1 MQYVRLGL
9 FLPLLISLYVY
20 CTIPTFVGEHFGD
33 VSVYDD
39 KLPSQAELQRAE
51 PSRGLKADKTHN
63 SSSIPA
69 KPNLKGGGPK
79 LPQNVI
85 DRVKTFVFFLGY
97 PHSGHSIVGS
107 LMDSHPHMVISHEAD
122 LFTKLSKG
130 VIAPT
135 KTAIFNAIWENTLGT
150 IIHGIRAENNKGY
163 NLTISNSYE
172 GKYVDHID
180 VIGDKKG
187 GTTVYLLM
195 KQPKRWSD
203 VFNSIKALN
212 ITIMVILVH
221 RNPYDIVAS
230 TYLMAHYSLPKFAS
244 IKKANTSVKTN
255 AGQVNGWIS
264 DFFSYLK
271 AIVNAEKAYNLDMI
285 EIHGKDL
292 ISDPKGTL
300 LKLCNDL
307 GVACSENYLEICANK
322 IFRTESRTRYLIKW
336 TDENL
341 KTMKENIG
349 KYSSLKDYSF
359 DSL

>member
-1 MQYVRLGL
+1 MGEYFADTYDEL
-9 FLPLLISLYVY
+9 SL
-20 CTIPTFVGEHFGD
+20 
-33 VSVYDD
+33 
-39 KLPSQAELQRAE
+39 QAEPL
-51 PSRGLKADKTHN
+51 RGLKSEKRHN
-63 SSSIPA
+63 SSSIPT

-79 LPQNVI
+79 LPQRVI

-107 LMDSHPHMVISHEAD
+107 LMDSHPHMVVSNEAD
-122 LFTKLSKG
+122 IFTKLSKG

-135 KTAIFNAIWENTLGT
+135 KTAIFNAIWENTVQSIT
-150 IIHGIRAENNKGY
+150 HGGVRAASSKGY
-163 NLTISNSYE
+163 NLTIGNSYE
-172 GKYVDHID
+172 GKYVDHIN

-195 KQPKRWSD
+195 KQPRKFSD
-203 VFNSIKALN
+203 VFNVIKTLN
-212 ITIMVILVH
+212 VTLKVILVH

-230 TYLMAHYSLPKFAS
+230 TFLLARYSEEEFAS
-244 IKKANTSVKTN
+244 IKKANIPNNISSSPGHDQIN
-255 AGQVNGWIS
+255 DWIGS
-264 DFFSYLK
+264 FFSYLK
-271 AIVNAEKAYNLDMI
+271 AIVNAKKTYSLDMI

-300 LKLCNDL
+300 LKLCNNL
-307 GVACSENYLEICANK
+307 GVTCSNKYLEICTNN
-322 IFRTESRTRYLIKW
+322 IFKTESRTRRLIKW
-336 TDENL
+336 TDGNL